1 MSLSSLPAIDP
12 RYLATRSSSRSLE
25 EGSPRHAM
33 LSSQRWQV
41 VKQRESW
48 EGKLAV
54 LYDQQ
59 AQSARRI
66 DRDVT
71 EKADKLFNAII
82 VEMKVSNPPLPQPQR
97 NLIKQYCQHLLQ
109 RGSTEPFPNE
119 SDLRAWQAKN
129 KGTRH
134 EKWTN
139 KIHKMCK
146 RLFDLLAQRDER
158 LVTLQNDLLL
168 GTEELTIK
176 RDASLRWTM
185 EKLSGQRDVF
195 FSLWQLARR
204 NAARQ
209 LAVLIAS
216 EAFQQRYPA
225 GLDEPD
231 PDYGLTALHYACR
244 GGHADTVNFLLQ
256 RGALVDVRGPDG
268 RTALHF
274 AAAYASREIVISL
287 LAAGAQVDSEDIY
300 HCRPLDLAQQ
310 NNNEATAVALR
321 RWALP
326 LRGPEEEKEVEEKE
340 EQERPAGLGEVP
352 SEFLPLSRED
362 FQAMSPALQLLAH
375 RLNAFNPHLLLL
387 QPSALSAQAMLS
399 STFALRAE
407 PQQGTQQQEEEEGLY
422 GHVRLLTRFYLL
434 CLEEGFLSLAMQ
446 ALRRRW
452 LVAQILLSRL
462 ATKKQEQQE
471 EQQQEVE
478 EEESLASEEPP
489 PPPTT
494 TTKQEEAVVESAVS
508 LERLAA
514 RLASVQHITY
524 LPPSPRLPDDC
535 YPSPSPSPSATL
547 QRWSQTIFAEEQ
559 QEQQQVSGNTEGS
572 IGGGGGGVVVGE
584 GGGGGDGSGSHAAEA
599 IEDFLNLERVR
610 RLQAYPW
617 QHESTSLLDHYTVF
631 SQTAA
636 HSHGHSLA
644 GADENSSLRSELYS
658 LLSSLP
664 PPRAAQSL
672 FCLVKLGLELA
683 QVALVRRE
691 VKLCWQTLEDC
702 LGHYAVPAAENEG
715 EKVAGSRRLISPLV
729 RAELLFLKCELLL
742 HFFDNWQQHGETM
755 AALIMQAVTTASSSA
770 FPLSSPLEAA
780 SSLWSSDTD
789 SSIQF
794 ACLTLAL
801 AVAQEAL
808 DLSYLSSTHLLV
820 EPFSSSIALEQIA
833 RIHERQ
839 GQGYRASIAMEQ
851 ALVMALRADRTR
863 PETVRIAVE
872 SLRLFVKYGL
882 CSSEEIG
889 AVAAKSR
896 EVFAVIEA
904 CHAAHSAAFDV
915 AQKVEAERRCSEL
928 LALATVMHSDY
939 VEGLHCTSTSVQ
951 VTGSIAASVILASST
966 SLGDA
971 DQPPSFILGK
981 FKSNLKTKDKTRRT
995 PIHF

>member
-446 ALRRRW
+446 ALRR
-452 LVAQILLSRL
+452 L
-462 ATKKQEQQE
+462 
-471 EQQQEVE
+471 
-478 EEESLASEEPP
+478 
-489 PPPTT
+489 
-494 TTKQEEAVVESAVS
+494 S